1 MSSTSWEC
9 WESSPEHMAKL
20 ERHFRGTI
28 PATPYAHT
36 RIDSGEVAGAG
47 EQFRPPGSQTSWP
60 RHVEIAPEDL
70 EFQHSA
76 AGDLAVEMLT
86 TPRQHLR
93 RIGRTRGDS
102 RAFSCPSMP
111 QGYSSEDVASL
122 VTQRDRA
129 RVEATQSGPCIK
141 LSLWTL
147 HCVMY
152 CVNSLGAEKVESWAP
167 NLIEAPGPPSAVQDT
182 TGIWLGLLST
192 DRSSEYSSESE
203 TDVSVSYGSST
214 LTSEDDDDESA
225 NAHTP
230 TQDNRTPLNAS
241 RPSTPEPHSYSSTE
255 DGHGHPEQDLVLSS
269 PPWSTQKRK
278 RVDSPDGDNNE

>member
-47 EQFRPPGSQTSWP
+47 EQFRPPDSQTSWP

-93 RIGRTRGDS
+93 KIGRTRGDS

-167 NLIEAPGPPSAVQDT
+167 NLIEAPGPPSAVQDK

-203 TDVSVSYGSST
+203 TNVSVSCGSST

-278 RVDSPDGDNNE
+278 RVDSSDGDNNE